1 MEEITKIKET
11 VSFLKEKIKETP
23 EIGIILGSGL
33 GPLAEEVENAVRVP
47 YAQIPY
53 FPLSTAP
60 GHAGNLV
67 IGTLGGKRVCVLQ
80 GRFHYYEGHAVSQV
94 VFPVR
99 VMRLLGIQNLLVTNA
114 CGGVNRNFKA
124 GDLML
129 IKDHISFFSDN
140 PLRGPNIDELGPRF
154 NDMTAAY
161 PETLRQMAKAAAAQI
176 GLTLQ
181 EGIYLYVKGPSFET
195 PAEIRMVGLLGA
207 DAVGMSTVP
216 EVIVAHHCGM
226 QVLGI
231 SCISNKAAGI
241 SDKPL
246 SQEEVM
252 ETGAR
257 VRDRFVLLLKAIV
270 KNWE

>member
-1 MEEITKIKET
+1 VNEIIKVKEA
-11 VSFLKEKIKETP
+11 VSFLKTKIRETP
-23 EIGIILGSGL
+23 EVAIILGSGL
-33 GPLAEEVENAVRVP
+33 GSLAEEVANAVRIP
-47 YAQIPY
+47 YAHIPH
-53 FPLSTAP
+53 FAVSSAP
-60 GHAGNLV
+60 GHEGNLV
-67 IGTLGGKRVCVLQ
+67 IGTLGVKRVCVLQ
-80 GRFHYYEGHAVSQV
+80 GRFHYYEGHDISRV

-99 VMRLLGIQNLLVTNA
+99 VLRLLGIRNLLVTNA
-114 CGGVNRNFKA
+114 SGGVNRNFKA

-161 PETLRQMAKAAAAQI
+161 PETLRQMAKATAAQI

-231 SCISNKAAGI
+231 SCITNKAAGI

-257 VRDRFVLLLKAIV
+257 VRDQFVLLLKAIV

>member
-1 MEEITKIKET
+1 MEELTKIQQA
-11 VSFLKEKIKETP
+11 VSFLKEKIKEIP

-33 GPLAEEVENAVRVP
+33 GALAEEVENAVRVP
-47 YAQIPY
+47 YAQIPH

-67 IGTLGGKRVCVLQ
+67 IGNLGGKKVCVLQ
-80 GRFHYYEGHAVSQV
+80 GRFHYYEGYAVSQV

-99 VMRLLGIQNLLVTNA
+99 VLRLFGIQNLLVTNA
-114 CGGVNRNFKA
+114 SGGVNRNYNS

-129 IKDHISFFSDN
+129 IKDHISFFSEN

-154 NDMTAAY
+154 NDMTASY
-161 PETLRQMAKAAAAQI
+161 PEKLRRMAKAAAAQI
-176 GLTLQ
+176 GITLQ

-207 DAVGMSTVP
+207 DAIGMSTVP

-241 SDKPL
+241 SDRPL

-252 ETGAR
+252 KIGAR